1 MDKDTTKLRV
11 VYDASV
17 KGKGPS
23 LNNCLH
29 SGPPLS
35 PLIFNIM
42 VRFRMNKVAVT
53 ADIDKAFLNI
63 SIDPEHRDYL
73 RFLWVDDPFSNCPT
87 IKPMRFARVVF
98 GVTSSP
104 FILNATIRY
113 HVNQYAALDPEFVQE
128 VLKSLYVDD
137 YASGSSTVSFTVE
150 PCKKIKSRLADG
162 GFNMRKWES
171 NSRDVLEKLQD
182 DRQYQQPQPSS
193 SQMTSVS
200 EEDQGYDQSVFAQSR
215 ESIPKVLGQRWN
227 NLSDELEFEFTKIV
241 NAAETE
247 IITKRIILSIA
258 TRFYDPVQGRRN
270 VAEAA
275 GAAP

>member
-1 MDKDTTKLRV
+1 
-11 VYDASV
+11 
-17 KGKGPS
+17 
-23 LNNCLH
+23 
-29 SGPPLS
+29 
-35 PLIFNIM
+35 
-42 VRFRMNKVAVT
+42 
-53 ADIDKAFLNI
+53 
-63 SIDPEHRDYL
+63 
-73 RFLWVDDPFSNCPT
+73 
-87 IKPMRFARVVF
+87 MRFARVVF
-98 GVTSSP
+98 GVTSSL
-104 FILNATIRY
+104 ILNATIRY
-113 HVNQYAALDPEFVQE
+113 HVNQYAAFDPEFVQE

-137 YASGSSTVSFTVE
+137 YASASSTVSSTVQL
-150 PCKKIKSRLADG
+150 CKKIKSRLDDE

-227 NLSDELEFEFTKIV
+227 NLSDELEFEFTRIV

-258 TRFYDPVQGRRN
+258 TRFYDPVGLISPIALPFKLIFQELCQKALRWDDPVDENICSKWKALIRHLREVGTISLK
-270 VAEAA
+270 
-275 GAAP
+275 